1 MNLEREKYMLKYI
14 GKRAV
19 SGALSLLMLLSCLG
33 CGTRTKPSGSAPE
46 KPVEE
51 ETVLTIDEQI
61 DEMLEGMTLGEKA
74 AQLFVVLPEDL
85 VDGVSCVVQ
94 AGDAT
99 RKGMETYPVG
109 GIIYMEQN
117 LQSEEQVKEMLRNV
131 QQFSRERT
139 GLPLL
144 TCVDEEGGTV
154 ARVAGSGNFD
164 VTNVGNM
171 SEIGASGDTERARQA
186 GETIGTY
193 LSELGFNLDFAP
205 DADVWSNPANEIV
218 RYRSFGTDPK
228 RVSEM
233 SMAVLDGLMSKGVT
247 GVIKHFPGHGATEG
261 DTHEGYA
268 YTNKTWGELEICEL
282 IPFQTG
288 IEQEVPMI
296 MVGHIS
302 LPNVTGDETPAS
314 LSHEIVTKRLR
325 EQMGYDGVVVTD
337 AMNMGAVAEN
347 YEPAEAAVKAL
358 QAGVD
363 LILMPEDFRAAYQGV
378 MDAVEDGTLSKKRI
392 DQSLR
397 RILRLKLEMEQ

>member
-1 MNLEREKYMLKYI
+1 MLKYI

-99 RKGMETYPVG
+99 RKGLETYPVG

-218 RYRSFGTDPK
+218 RYRSFGTDPE

-325 EQMGYDGVVVTD
+325 EQMGYDGVVITD

>member
-1 MNLEREKYMLKYI
+1 MLKYI

-99 RKGMETYPVG
+99 RKGLETYPVG

-218 RYRSFGTDPK
+218 RYRSFGTDPE

-325 EQMGYDGVVVTD
+325 EQMGYGGVVVTD

>member
-1 MNLEREKYMLKYI
+1 MLKYI

-33 CGTRTKPSGSAPE
+33 CGTRTKPSGSASE
-46 KPVEE
+46 KPAEE

-99 RKGMETYPVG
+99 RKGLETYPVG

-117 LQSEEQVKEMLRNV
+117 LQSEEQVKGMLRNV

-261 DTHEGYA
+261 DTHKGYA
-268 YTNKTWGELEICEL
+268 YTNKTWEELESCEL

-288 IEQEVPMI
+288 IEQNVPMI
-296 MVGHIS
+296 MAAHIS

-337 AMNMGAVAEN
+337 AMNMGAVADN

-392 DQSLR
+392 DHSLR

>member
-1 MNLEREKYMLKYI
+1 MLKYI

-61 DEMLEGMTLGEKA
+61 DEILEGMTLGEKA
-74 AQLFVVLPEDL
+74 AQLFVVQPEDL

-171 SEIGASGDTERARQA
+171 SEIGASGDTERARQV

-233 SMAVLDGLMSKGVT
+233 SMAVLDGLMAKGVT

>member
-1 MNLEREKYMLKYI
+1 MLKHI

-46 KPVEE
+46 KPAEE

-85 VDGVSCVVQ
+85 VNGVSCVVQ

-99 RKGMETYPVG
+99 RKGLETYPVG

-186 GETIGTY
+186 GETIGIY

>member
-1 MNLEREKYMLKYI
+1 MLKYI

-99 RKGMETYPVG
+99 RKGLETYPVG

-186 GETIGTY
+186 GETIGIY

-218 RYRSFGTDPK
+218 RYRSFGTDPE

>member
-1 MNLEREKYMLKYI
+1 MLKYI

-33 CGTRTKPSGSAPE
+33 CGTRTKPSGSVPE

-99 RKGMETYPVG
+99 RKGLETYPVG

-392 DQSLR
+392 DRSLG

>member
-1 MNLEREKYMLKYI
+1 MLKYI

-46 KPVEE
+46 KLAEE

-99 RKGMETYPVG
+99 RKGLETYPVG

-268 YTNKTWGELEICEL
+268 YTNKTWEELESCEL

-288 IEQEVPMI
+288 IEQNVPMI
-296 MVGHIS
+296 MAAHIS

-314 LSHEIVTKRLR
+314 LSHEIVRKRLR

-363 LILMPEDFRAAYQGV
+363 LILMPEDFHAAYQGV

>member
-1 MNLEREKYMLKYI
+1 MLKYI

-46 KPVEE
+46 KPAEE

-74 AQLFVVLPEDL
+74 AQLFVVQPEDL
-85 VDGVSCVVQ
+85 VDGVSCVIQ

-99 RKGMETYPVG
+99 RKGLETYPVG

-117 LQSEEQVKEMLRNV
+117 LQSEDQVKEMLRNV

-154 ARVAGSGNFD
+154 ARVAGSENFD

-186 GETIGTY
+186 GETISTY

-228 RVSEM
+228 QVSEM
-233 SMAVLDGLMSKGVT
+233 SMAALDGLMSKGVT

-296 MVGHIS
+296 MAGHIS

>member
-1 MNLEREKYMLKYI
+1 MLKYI

-99 RKGMETYPVG
+99 RKGLETYPVG

-233 SMAVLDGLMSKGVT
+233 SMAVLDGLMSKSVT

-392 DQSLR
+392 DRSLR

>member
-1 MNLEREKYMLKYI
+1 MLKYI

-46 KPVEE
+46 KPAEE

-99 RKGMETYPVG
+99 RKGLETYPVG

-233 SMAVLDGLMSKGVT
+233 SMAVLDGLMSKSVT

>member
-1 MNLEREKYMLKYI
+1 MLKYI

-19 SGALSLLMLLSCLG
+19 SGVLALMLLSCMG
-33 CGTRTKPSGSAPE
+33 CGAQTELSGSAAE
-46 KPVEE
+46 KTAGESAE
-51 ETVLTIDEQI
+51 LTTEEQI
-61 DEMLEGMTLGEKA
+61 DEMLEGMTLEEKA
-74 AQLFVVLPEDL
+74 AQLFVVQPEDL
-85 VDGVSCVVQ
+85 VDGVSCVIQ

-99 RKGMETYPVG
+99 RRGLETYPVS

-117 LQSEEQVKEMLRNV
+117 LQSEDQVKEMLRNV
-131 QQFSRERT
+131 QQFSRECT

-164 VTNVGNM
+164 VPDVGNM
-171 SEIGASGDTERARQA
+171 SDIGASGDTEQARQA
-186 GETIGTY
+186 GEIIGTY

-233 SMAVLDGLMSKGVT
+233 SMAVLDGLMSQGVT
-247 GVIKHFPGHGATEG
+247 GVLKHFPGHGATEG

-268 YTNKTWGELEICEL
+268 YTNKTWEELESCEL

-288 IEQEVPMI
+288 IEQGAPVI

-325 EQMGYDGVVVTD
+325 EQMEYDGVIVTD

-378 MDAVEDGTLSKKRI
+378 LDAAEDGTLSKKRI

-397 RILRLKLEMEQ
+397 RILRLKLEME

>member
-1 MNLEREKYMLKYI
+1 MLKLI

-19 SGALSLLMLLSCLG
+19 SGALSLLMLMSCLG
-33 CGTRTKPSGSAPE
+33 CGTQTKPSGSAPE
-46 KPVEE
+46 KAAEE
-51 ETVLTIDEQI
+51 ETELTIDEQI

-74 AQLFVVLPEDL
+74 AQLFVVQPEDL
-85 VDGVSCVVQ
+85 VDGVSCVIQ

-99 RKGMETYPVG
+99 RKGLETYPVG

-117 LQSEEQVKEMLRNV
+117 LQSEDQVKEMLRNV
-131 QQFSRERT
+131 QQFSRERI

-164 VTNVGNM
+164 VPDVGNM

-228 RVSEM
+228 QVSEM
-233 SMAVLDGLMSKGVT
+233 SMAALDGLMSKGVT

-296 MVGHIS
+296 MAGHIS

-397 RILRLKLEMEQ
+397 RILRLKLEIEQ

>member
-1 MNLEREKYMLKYI
+1 MLKLI

-19 SGALSLLMLLSCLG
+19 SGALSLLMLMSCLG
-33 CGTRTKPSGSAPE
+33 CGTQTKPSGSAPE
-46 KPVEE
+46 KAAEE
-51 ETVLTIDEQI
+51 ETELTIDEQI

-74 AQLFVVLPEDL
+74 AQLFVVQPEDL
-85 VDGVSCVVQ
+85 VDGVSCVIQ

-99 RKGMETYPVG
+99 RKGLETYPVG

-228 RVSEM
+228 QVSEM
-233 SMAVLDGLMSKGVT
+233 SMAALDGLMSKGVT

>member
-1 MNLEREKYMLKYI
+1 MLKYI

-99 RKGMETYPVG
+99 RKGLETYPVG

-131 QQFSRERT
+131 QQFSREHT

-233 SMAVLDGLMSKGVT
+233 SMAVLDGLMSKDVT

>member
-1 MNLEREKYMLKYI
+1 MLKYI
-14 GKRAV
+14 GKRTV
-19 SGALSLLMLLSCLG
+19 SGALSLLMMLSCVG
-33 CGTRTKPSGSAPE
+33 CGTQTKPSGSAPE
-46 KPVEE
+46 KPTEE

-74 AQLFVVLPEDL
+74 AQLFVVQPEDL
-85 VDGVSCVVQ
+85 VDGVSCVIQ

-99 RKGMETYPVG
+99 RKGLETYPVG

-117 LQSEEQVKEMLRNV
+117 LQSEDQVKEMLRNV

-186 GETIGTY
+186 GETIGIY

>member
-1 MNLEREKYMLKYI
+1 MLKYI

-33 CGTRTKPSGSAPE
+33 CGTRIKPSGSAPE

>member
-1 MNLEREKYMLKYI
+1 MLKYI
-14 GKRAV
+14 GKRVV

-33 CGTRTKPSGSAPE
+33 CGTQTKPSGSAPE
-46 KPVEE
+46 KPAEE

-74 AQLFVVLPEDL
+74 AQLFVVQPEDL
-85 VDGVSCVVQ
+85 VDGVSCVIQ

-99 RKGMETYPVG
+99 RKGLETYPVG

-117 LQSEEQVKEMLRNV
+117 LQSEDQVKEMLRNV
-131 QQFSRERT
+131 QQFSRERI

-233 SMAVLDGLMSKGVT
+233 SMAALDGLMSKGVT

-314 LSHEIVTKRLR
+314 LSNEIVTKRLR

>member
-1 MNLEREKYMLKYI
+1 MLKYI

-99 RKGMETYPVG
+99 RKGLETYPVG

-233 SMAVLDGLMSKGVT
+233 SMAVLDGLSSQGVC
-247 GVIKHFPGHGATEG
+247 GVLKHFPGHGATEG

-268 YTNKTWGELEICEL
+268 YTNKTWEELESCEL

-288 IEQEVPMI
+288 IEQNVPMI
-296 MVGHIS
+296 MAAHIS

>member
-1 MNLEREKYMLKYI
+1 MLKYI

-99 RKGMETYPVG
+99 RKGLETYPVG

-233 SMAVLDGLMSKGVT
+233 SMAVLDGLMSKSVT

>member
-1 MNLEREKYMLKYI
+1 MLKYI

-99 RKGMETYPVG
+99 RKGLETYPVG

-193 LSELGFNLDFAP
+193 LSKLGFNLDFAP

-268 YTNKTWGELEICEL
+268 YTNKTWEELESCEL

-288 IEQEVPMI
+288 IEQNVPMI

>member
-1 MNLEREKYMLKYI
+1 MLKLI

-19 SGALSLLMLLSCLG
+19 SGALSLLMLMSCLG
-33 CGTRTKPSGSAPE
+33 CGTQTKPSGSAPE
-46 KPVEE
+46 KAAEE
-51 ETVLTIDEQI
+51 ETELTIDEQI

-74 AQLFVVLPEDL
+74 AQLFVVQPEDL
-85 VDGVSCVVQ
+85 VDGVSCVIQ

-99 RKGMETYPVG
+99 RKGLETYPVG

-117 LQSEEQVKEMLRNV
+117 LQSEDQVKEMLRNV
-131 QQFSRERT
+131 QQFSRERI

-164 VTNVGNM
+164 VPDVGNM

-228 RVSEM
+228 QVSEM
-233 SMAVLDGLMSKGVT
+233 SMAALDGLMSKGVT

-296 MVGHIS
+296 MAGHIS

>member
-1 MNLEREKYMLKYI
+1 MLKYI

-99 RKGMETYPVG
+99 RKGLETYPVG

-363 LILMPEDFRAAYQGV
+363 LILMPEDFHAAYQGV

-392 DQSLR
+392 NQSLR
-397 RILRLKLEMEQ
+397 RILRLKLEMKQ

>member
-1 MNLEREKYMLKYI
+1 MLKYI

-33 CGTRTKPSGSAPE
+33 CGTQTKPSGSAPE
-46 KPVEE
+46 KPAEE

-99 RKGMETYPVG
+99 RKGLETYPVG

-117 LQSEEQVKEMLRNV
+117 LQSEDQVKEMLRNV

-268 YTNKTWGELEICEL
+268 YTNKTWEELESCEL

>member
-1 MNLEREKYMLKYI
+1 MLKLI

-19 SGALSLLMLLSCLG
+19 SGALSLLMLMSCLG
-33 CGTRTKPSGSAPE
+33 CGTQTKPSGSAPE
-46 KPVEE
+46 KAAEE
-51 ETVLTIDEQI
+51 ETELTIDEQI

-74 AQLFVVLPEDL
+74 AQLFVVQPEDL
-85 VDGVSCVVQ
+85 VDGVSCVIQ

-99 RKGMETYPVG
+99 RKGLETYPVG

-117 LQSEEQVKEMLRNV
+117 LQSEDQVKEMLRNV
-131 QQFSRERT
+131 QQFSRERI

-164 VTNVGNM
+164 VPDVGNM

-228 RVSEM
+228 QVSEM
-233 SMAVLDGLMSKGVT
+233 SMAALDGLMSKGVT

-268 YTNKTWGELEICEL
+268 YTNKTWGELEICVL

-296 MVGHIS
+296 MAGHIS

>member
-1 MNLEREKYMLKYI
+1 MLKYI

-33 CGTRTKPSGSAPE
+33 CGTRTKPPGSAPE

-74 AQLFVVLPEDL
+74 AQLFVVQPEDL
-85 VDGVSCVVQ
+85 VDGVSCVIQ

-99 RKGMETYPVG
+99 RKGLETYPVG

-228 RVSEM
+228 QVSEM
-233 SMAVLDGLMSKGVT
+233 SMAALDGLMSKGVT

-296 MVGHIS
+296 MAGHIS

>member
-1 MNLEREKYMLKYI
+1 MLKLI

-19 SGALSLLMLLSCLG
+19 SGALSLLMLMSCLG
-33 CGTRTKPSGSAPE
+33 CGTQTKPSGSAPE
-46 KPVEE
+46 KAAEE
-51 ETVLTIDEQI
+51 ETELTIDEQI

-74 AQLFVVLPEDL
+74 AQLFVVQPEDL
-85 VDGVSCVVQ
+85 VDGVSCVIQ

-99 RKGMETYPVG
+99 RKGLETYPVG

-117 LQSEEQVKEMLRNV
+117 LQSEDQVKEMLRNV
-131 QQFSRERT
+131 QQFSRERI

-164 VTNVGNM
+164 VPDVGNM

-228 RVSEM
+228 QVSEM
-233 SMAVLDGLMSKGVT
+233 SMAALDGLMPKGVT

-296 MVGHIS
+296 MAGHIS

>member
-1 MNLEREKYMLKYI
+1 MLKYI

-99 RKGMETYPVG
+99 RKGLETYPVG

-218 RYRSFGTDPK
+218 RYRSFGTDPE

-268 YTNKTWGELEICEL
+268 YTNKTWEELESCEL

-288 IEQEVPMI
+288 IEQNVPMI
-296 MVGHIS
+296 MAAHIS

>member
-1 MNLEREKYMLKYI
+1 MLKYI
-14 GKRAV
+14 EKRAV
-19 SGALSLLMLLSCLG
+19 SGALALMLLSCMG
-33 CGTRTKPSGSAPE
+33 CGAQTEPSGSAAE
-46 KPVEE
+46 KTAGKSAE
-51 ETVLTIDEQI
+51 LTTEEQI
-61 DEMLEGMTLGEKA
+61 DEMLEGMTLEEKA
-74 AQLFVVLPEDL
+74 AQLFVVQPEDL
-85 VDGVSCVVQ
+85 VDGVSCVIQ

-99 RKGMETYPVG
+99 RKGLETYPVS

-117 LQSEEQVKEMLRNV
+117 LQSEDQAKEMLRNV
-131 QQFSRERT
+131 QQFSRECT

-164 VTNVGNM
+164 VPDVGNM
-171 SEIGASGDTERARQA
+171 SDIGASGDTEQARQA

-233 SMAVLDGLMSKGVT
+233 SMAVLDGLMSQGVT
-247 GVIKHFPGHGATEG
+247 GVLKHFPGHGATEG

-268 YTNKTWGELEICEL
+268 YTNKTWEELESCEL

-288 IEQEVPMI
+288 IEQGAPVI

-314 LSHEIVTKRLR
+314 LSHEIVTKHLR
-325 EQMGYDGVVVTD
+325 EQMEYDGVIVTD

-378 MDAVEDGTLSKKRI
+378 IDAVEDGTLSKKRI

-397 RILRLKLEMEQ
+397 RILRLKLEME

>member
-1 MNLEREKYMLKYI
+1 MLKLI

-19 SGALSLLMLLSCLG
+19 SGALSLLMLMSCLG
-33 CGTRTKPSGSAPE
+33 CGTQTKPSGSAPE
-46 KPVEE
+46 KAAEE
-51 ETVLTIDEQI
+51 ETELTIDEQI

-74 AQLFVVLPEDL
+74 AQLFVVQPEDL
-85 VDGVSCVVQ
+85 VDGVSCVIQ

-99 RKGMETYPVG
+99 RKGLETYPVG

-282 IPFQTG
+282 SPFQTG

-296 MVGHIS
+296 MAGHIS

-347 YEPAEAAVKAL
+347 YEPAEAAVQAL
-358 QAGVD
+358 QAGGD

>member
-1 MNLEREKYMLKYI
+1 MLKLI

-99 RKGMETYPVG
+99 RKGLETYPVG

-233 SMAVLDGLMSKGVT
+233 SMAVLDGLMSKSVT

-302 LPNVTGDETPAS
+302 LPNVTEDVTPAS
-314 LSHEIVTKRLR
+314 LSNEIVTKRLR

-397 RILRLKLEMEQ
+397 RILRLKLEMAQ

>member
-1 MNLEREKYMLKYI
+1 MLKYI

-33 CGTRTKPSGSAPE
+33 CGTRTKLSGSAPE

-99 RKGMETYPVG
+99 RKGLETYPVG

-347 YEPAEAAVKAL
+347 YEPAEAAVKSL

-363 LILMPEDFRAAYQGV
+363 LILMPEDFHAAYQGV

>member
-1 MNLEREKYMLKYI
+1 MLKYI

-99 RKGMETYPVG
+99 RKGLETYPVG

-228 RVSEM
+228 QVSEM
-233 SMAVLDGLMSKGVT
+233 SMAALDGLMSKGVT

-296 MVGHIS
+296 MAGHIS

>member
-1 MNLEREKYMLKYI
+1 MLKYI

-99 RKGMETYPVG
+99 RKGLETYPVG

-268 YTNKTWGELEICEL
+268 YTNKTWEELESCEL

-288 IEQEVPMI
+288 IEQNVPMI
-296 MVGHIS
+296 MAAHIS

-314 LSHEIVTKRLR
+314 LSHEIVRKRLR

>member
-1 MNLEREKYMLKYI
+1 MLKQI

-19 SGALSLLMLLSCLG
+19 SGALALAMLLSCAG
-33 CGTRTKPSGSAPE
+33 CGAKSSSAGSAAETPAE
-46 KPVEE
+46 EPVK
-51 ETVLTIDEQI
+51 LTIDEQI
-61 DEMLEGMTLGEKA
+61 EEMLEGMTLEEKT

-85 VDGVSCVVQ
+85 VDGVSCVIQ

-99 RKGMETYPVG
+99 RTGLETYPVG

-117 LQSEEQVKEMLRNV
+117 LQSEDQVQEMLRNV
-131 QQFSRERT
+131 QRFSQDRI

-154 ARVAGSGNFD
+154 ARIAGSGNFD
-164 VTNVGNM
+164 VPDVGNM
-171 SEIGASGDTERARQA
+171 SDIGASGDTEQARQA
-186 GETIGTY
+186 GETIGAY

-205 DADVWSNPANEIV
+205 DADVWSNPDNEIV

-228 RVSEM
+228 LVSEM
-233 SMAVLDGLMSKGVT
+233 SMAVLDGLSSQGVC
-247 GVIKHFPGHGATEG
+247 GVLKHFPGHGATEG

-268 YTNKTWGELEICEL
+268 YTNKTWEELESCEL
-282 IPFQTG
+282 IPFRTG
-288 IEQEVPMI
+288 IEQDVPVI
-296 MVGHIS
+296 MAAHIS

-314 LSHEIVTKRLR
+314 LSYEIVTERLR

-337 AMNMGAVAEN
+337 AMNMGAIAEN
-347 YEPAEAAVKAL
+347 YEPEEAAVQAL

-378 MDAVEDGTLSKKRI
+378 LDAVEDGTLSKKRI

-397 RILRLKLEMEQ
+397 RILRLKLEMAQ

>member
-1 MNLEREKYMLKYI
+1 MLKYI

-99 RKGMETYPVG
+99 RKGLETYPVG

-268 YTNKTWGELEICEL
+268 YTNKTWEELESCEL

-288 IEQEVPMI
+288 IEQNVPMI

>member
-1 MNLEREKYMLKYI
+1 MLKYI

-46 KPVEE
+46 KQAEE

-99 RKGMETYPVG
+99 RKGLETYPVG

-363 LILMPEDFRAAYQGV
+363 LILMPEDFHAAYQGV

-392 DQSLR
+392 NQSLR
-397 RILRLKLEMEQ
+397 RILRLKLEMKQ